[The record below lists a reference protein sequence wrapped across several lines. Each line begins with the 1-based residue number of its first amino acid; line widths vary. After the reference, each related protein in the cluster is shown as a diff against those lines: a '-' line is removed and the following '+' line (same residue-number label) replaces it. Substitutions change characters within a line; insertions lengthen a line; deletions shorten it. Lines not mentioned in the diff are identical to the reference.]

1 MLGNTYLKD
10 RLTGKVKSS
19 ESRSPKWPE
28 VRDAFLKENPTCA
41 VCGERKKLQAH
52 HKYPFHL
59 WPNLELESTNLIT
72 LCETTSNHH
81 LLFGHLMS
89 YKSYNP
95 NVLEDVQIYKEK
107 IRARPKPRIKE
118 GV

>member
-10 RLTGKVKSS
+10 RLTGKVKSG

-81 LLFGHLMS
+81 LLFGHLMNWRA
-89 YKSYNP
+89 YNV
-95 NVLEDVQIYKEK
+95 NVVLDAKQWWI
-107 IRARPKPRIKE
+107 RIKSRPYDKS
-118 GV
+118 

>member
-1 MLGNTYLKD
+1 MSD
-10 RLTGKVKSS
+10 
-19 ESRSPKWPE
+19 SREIRKEKLALATFTRNREWDKLQ
-28 VRDAFLKENPTCA
+28 RRFLKQHPLCA
-41 VCGERKKLQAH
+41 VCGTKHPEVH
-52 HKYPFHL
+52 HIKPFHL
-59 WPNLELESTNLIT
+59 FPSLELEESNLIA
-72 LCETTSNHH
+72 LCFEHH